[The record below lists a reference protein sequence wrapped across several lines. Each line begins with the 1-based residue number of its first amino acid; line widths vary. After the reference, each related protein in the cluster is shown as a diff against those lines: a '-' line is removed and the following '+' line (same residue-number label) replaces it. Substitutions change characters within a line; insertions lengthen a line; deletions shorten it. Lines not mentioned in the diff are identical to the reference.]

1 MRLRHVA
8 LALALIL
15 SACGGAPK
23 RPEGPPPTAIAA
35 GDVGPRLQ
43 GLRDN
48 LHAIRAFDDRLEAQV
63 RDEQVIVT
71 LAAQDL
77 FEGGNGQ
84 LSLAALQPLAEV
96 AAAIA
101 AWGATVTHVVAFG
114 RDGTIVDL
122 AERRALSVAEN
133 LAVRALPRARVR
145 AESRIDEDRASEILL
160 VLRPVVLGR
169 EARAWRPPE
178 P

>member
-8 LALALIL
+8 LALVLIL
-15 SACGGAPK
+15 SACGGAPT
-23 RPEGPPPTAIAA
+23 RPEGPPPSVIAA
-35 GDVGPRLQ
+35 DEVGPRLQ

-48 LHAIRAFDDRLEAQV
+48 LHAIRGFDGRLDAQV
-63 RDEQVIVT
+63 REEQVIVT
-71 LAAQDL
+71 LGAHDL
-77 FEGGNGQ
+77 FESGNGQ

-133 LAVRALPRARVR
+133 LAGRALPRGRVR
-145 AESRIDEDRASEILL
+145 AESRIDEDRASDILL

-169 EARAWRPPE
+169 ESRAWQPPE